1 MGISPPTEFL
11 SPNTLS
17 FSKCQTLIVAAPMG
31 VAVLVVAA
39 AQEDSVAIKEAVV
52 LALLSNAATKASV
65 DVLDVL
71 ATTAVAKDAPANND
85 AKEDSSFNYT
95 IHGKHV

>member
-1 MGISPPTEFL
+1 MLYDQNVFQE
-11 SPNTLS
+11 
-17 FSKCQTLIVAAPMG
+17 
-31 VAVLVVAA
+31 VV
-39 AQEDSVAIKEAVV
+39 VP
-52 LALLSNAATKASV
+52 ALLINAVPKATV

-71 ATTAVAKDAPANND
+71 AITVAVKDAPANND